1 MTMLRFAIGFFL
13 GLSMAGW
20 VAAHPAA
27 AHALAAGEHAVGELV
42 LRLAQRMAG

>member
-1 MTMLRFAIGFFL
+1 MLRFAIGFFI

-27 AHALAAGEHAVGELV
+27 AHALAAVEHAIGEL
-42 LRLAQRMAG
+42 LRRLAQRMTG